1 MPLELPNSLFPIKT
15 IDNAY
20 QALIK
25 AFDHLKV
32 SENCGTN
39 EQWMRLLDMYQQ
51 KPNEVQ
57 QYFSEYENNETEIYE
72 HIVGDAYRVW
82 MYFVN
87 LKMFSDKIQN
97 SYLQYVIYDTN
108 NAEELKNKILIDIIG
123 IPHTDKRF
131 KEYYQNRKKLLKSFP
146 ESELAYF
153 VSENQIDLEGEI
165 YNYTDT
171 TVLEKRQ
178 IVNWISN
185 HGWSDLIPE
194 LYPQLGMYMK
204 KYIFNCGSISD
215 QLTEYFELYKLQK
228 IQNRIED
235 RFLDLVDEYGK
246 KYLYTKL
253 PTRDSAINKIDD
265 KQATY
270 LYWVDA
276 LGVEYLS
283 YIIGMANK
291 RGLSVKVDIT
301 RADLPTITSI
311 NKSFYENWHG
321 NLKYKEEDLD
331 NTKHKEKGGFFY
343 TQDKTP
349 VHIIRE
355 LEIIEKAV
363 DAAVSSLASHKCK
376 QFVIAS
382 DHGASRLAV
391 IKEKENPHQTDTK
404 GEHSGRCCKAYDED
418 NREYL
423 VEENGYFV
431 RTDYERYA
439 GSRAANVE
447 VHGGATLEEIV
458 VPVITLSLKRNQDV
472 DIRVLNA
479 EKITADRRDGTYVE
493 FYISYVEQKENV
505 NADEQGV
512 ISPEEL
518 KKVLS
523 RPRDA
528 IATCESTLV
537 SVMLANNEIG
547 TIQPI
552 EELSEVAREYGA
564 RFHTD
569 AVQAVGHIPID
580 VKQLGV
586 SMLSASAHKFNG
598 PKGIG
603 FLYSTGGIPN
613 LIDGGA
619 QEKGHRAGTENVAA
633 IVGMAVAL
641 EKNCME
647 MKANTEKIL
656 GLEQLLVNRLD
667 TSGLDYIRNGVNQL
681 PGNISLSFANAE
693 GEMILHRMDLK
704 KICIST
710 GSACDSVN
718 TQVSHVIKAIGVPE
732 KYAKGT
738 IRISFG
744 KNNSEEEVL
753 TIADTLIKIL
763 KV

>member
-1 MPLELPNSLFPIKT
+1 MICPEVGRYLESTKGLPFLYAVGDVAYTDILTELKQVGLKVIRVSDFCSKEDRFPDYDSLIEHFRTLDIDYKDNKFVVVGLGESLALKGTEEAKKILRRIKSVTLGNARVVVLLRGVAACLRDILAEDPRLMAKNLGYIDSDCATCVLITNNRVIENKRCVGIKGVIAELEDGATGNIYTTLSIDLPNSLLPIKT

-20 QALIK
+20 EALLK
-25 AFDHLKV
+25 EFAELKV
-32 SENCGTN
+32 SEKYGTN
-39 EQWMRLLDMYQQ
+39 EQWMRLLDMYRQ

-57 QYFSEYENNETEIYE
+57 QYFSEYKNNENEIYD
-72 HIVGDAYRVW
+72 HIVGDTYRIW

-87 LKMFSDKIQN
+87 LKMFSDQIQN

-108 NAEELKNKILIDIIG
+108 DAGELKDKILIDIIG

-131 KEYYQNRKKLLKSFP
+131 KEYYQNRKRLLKSFP

-153 VSENQIDLEGEI
+153 VSENQVDPAGEI

-185 HGWSDLIPE
+185 NGWSDMISE
-194 LYPQLGMYMK
+194 LYPQLGLYMK
-204 KYIFNCGSISD
+204 KYIFACGSISD

-228 IQNRIED
+228 IQNKIED
-235 RFLDLVDEYGK
+235 KFLELVDEYGK

-253 PTRDSAINKIDD
+253 PTRDSAINKIEN

-270 LYWVDA
+270 LYWIDA

-311 NKSFYENWHG
+311 NKSFYENWPG
-321 NLKYKEEDLD
+321 DLKYKEEDLD

-355 LEIIEKAV
+355 LEIIEKAI
-363 DAAVSSLASHKCK
+363 DAAVSSLALHKCK

-418 NREYL
+418 NREYV

-458 VPVITLSLKRNQDV
+458 VPVITLSLKRNADV
-472 DIRVLNA
+472 DIRLLNA
-479 EKITADRRDGTYVE
+479 EKITADRHDGTYIEV
-493 FYISYVEQKENV
+493 YISYVEQKENV
-505 NADEQGV
+505 TIMIEGN
-512 ISPEEL
+512 
-518 KKVLS
+518 KYK
-523 RPRDA
+523 A
-528 IATCESTLV
+528 IAKDGKHFAVWLSDIKRQKKCVAELFDGAD
-537 SVMLANNEIG
+537 LIG
-547 TIQPI
+547 
-552 EELSEVAREYGA
+552 S
-564 RFHTD
+564 
-569 AVQAVGHIPID
+569 ID
-580 VKQLGV
+580 LDIRGKT
-586 SMLSASAHKFNG
+586 A
-598 PKGIG
+598 
-603 FLYSTGGIPN
+603 T
-613 LIDGGA
+613 
-619 QEKGHRAGTENVAA
+619 
-633 IVGMAVAL
+633 
-641 EKNCME
+641 
-647 MKANTEKIL
+647 
-656 GLEQLLVNRLD
+656 VNSD
-667 TSGLDYIRNGVNQL
+667 FDDM
-681 PGNISLSFANAE
+681 F
-693 GEMILHRMDLK
+693 
-704 KICIST
+704 
-710 GSACDSVN
+710 
-718 TQVSHVIKAIGVPE
+718 
-732 KYAKGT
+732 
-738 IRISFG
+738 
-744 KNNSEEEVL
+744 
-753 TIADTLIKIL
+753 
-763 KV
+763 

>member
-1 MPLELPNSLFPIKT
+1 MICPEVGRYLESTKGLPFLYAVGDIAYTDILTELKQVGLKVIRVSDFCSKEDRFPDYDSLIEHFRTLDIDYKDNRFVVVGLGESLALKGPEEAKKVLRRIKSVTLGNARVVVLLRGVASCLKDIFVEDPRLLAKGLGYIESDCSVNILLTNNRVIKNTNCAGIKGVISNLEDGSTGNINTTLSMDLPNSLFPIKT

-25 AFDHLKV
+25 AFAQLKV
-32 SENCGTN
+32 SEKCGTN
-39 EQWMRLLDMYQQ
+39 EQWMRLLEMYYQ

-57 QYFSEYENNETEIYE
+57 RYFSEYENNENEIYE
-72 HIVGDAYRVW
+72 HIVGDAYRIW

-97 SYLQYVIYDTN
+97 SYLQYVIYDTDD
-108 NAEELKNKILIDIIG
+108 AGELKDKILIDIIG

-131 KEYYQNRKKLLKSFP
+131 KEYYQDRKKLLKSFP

-153 VSENQIDLEGEI
+153 VSENQIDSDGEI

-185 HGWSDLIPE
+185 HGWDEMISE

-204 KYIFNCGSISD
+204 KYIFSCGSISE
-215 QLTEYFELYKLQK
+215 QLTNYFEMYKLQK
-228 IQNRIED
+228 IQNKIDD
-235 RFLDLVDEYGK
+235 RFLNLVDEYGK
-246 KYLYTKL
+246 KFLYTKL
-253 PTRDSAINKIDD
+253 PTRDSAINKIEN

-270 LYWVDA
+270 LYWIDA

-291 RGLSVKVDIT
+291 RGLSVKVDIA

-311 NKSFYENWHG
+311 NKGFYENWPG
-321 NLKYKEEDLD
+321 DLKYKEEDLD

-355 LEIIEKAV
+355 LEIIEKAI
-363 DAAVSSLASHKCK
+363 DAAVSSLALHKCK

-404 GEHSGRCCKAYDED
+404 GEHSGRCCKAYEED

-472 DIRVLNA
+472 DIRVMNA
-479 EKITADRRDGTYVE
+479 DKITADRHDGTYVE
-493 FYISYVEQKENV
+493 FYISYVEQKEKVTIIINGAKYKAISKDDKHYAV
-505 NADEQGV
+505 WLSDIKRQKKCVAELFDGAD
-512 ISPEEL
+512 L
-518 KKVLS
+518 
-523 RPRDA
+523 
-528 IATCESTLV
+528 
-537 SVMLANNEIG
+537 IG
-547 TIQPI
+547 
-552 EELSEVAREYGA
+552 
-564 RFHTD
+564 
-569 AVQAVGHIPID
+569 
-580 VKQLGV
+580 
-586 SMLSASAHKFNG
+586 
-598 PKGIG
+598 
-603 FLYSTGGIPN
+603 
-613 LIDGGA
+613 
-619 QEKGHRAGTENVAA
+619 
-633 IVGMAVAL
+633 
-641 EKNCME
+641 
-647 MKANTEKIL
+647 
-656 GLEQLLVNRLD
+656 
-667 TSGLDYIRNGVNQL
+667 
-681 PGNISLSFANAE
+681 
-693 GEMILHRMDLK
+693 
-704 KICIST
+704 
-710 GSACDSVN
+710 SVN
-718 TQVSHVIKAIGVPE
+718 LDIK
-732 KYAKGT
+732 
-738 IRISFG
+738 G
-744 KNNSEEEVL
+744 KTATVNS
-753 TIADTLIKIL
+753 DFDDMF
-763 KV
+763 

>member
-1 MPLELPNSLFPIKT
+1 MICPEVGRYLESTKGLPFLYAVGDVAYTDILTELKQVGLKVIRVSDFCSKEDRFPDYDSLIEHFRTLDIDYKDNKFVVVGLGESLALKGTEEAKKILRRIKSVTLGNARVVVLLRGVAACLRDILAEDPRLMAKNLGYIDSDCATCVLITNNRVIENKRCVGIKGVIAELEDGATGNIYTTLSIDLPNSLLPIKT

-20 QALIK
+20 EALLK
-25 AFDHLKV
+25 EFAELKV
-32 SENCGTN
+32 SEKYGTN
-39 EQWMRLLDMYQQ
+39 EQWMRLLDMYRQ

-57 QYFSEYENNETEIYE
+57 QYFSEYKNNENEIYD
-72 HIVGDAYRVW
+72 HIVGDTYRIW

-87 LKMFSDKIQN
+87 LKMFSDQIQN

-108 NAEELKNKILIDIIG
+108 DAGELKDKILIDIIG

-131 KEYYQNRKKLLKSFP
+131 KEYYQNRKRLLKSFP

-153 VSENQIDLEGEI
+153 VSENQVDPAGEI

-185 HGWSDLIPE
+185 NGWSDMISE
-194 LYPQLGMYMK
+194 LYPQLGLYMK
-204 KYIFNCGSISD
+204 KYIFACGSISD

-228 IQNRIED
+228 IQNKIED
-235 RFLDLVDEYGK
+235 KFLELVDEYGK

-253 PTRDSAINKIDD
+253 PTRDSAINKIEN

-270 LYWVDA
+270 LYWIDA

-311 NKSFYENWHG
+311 NKSFYENWPG
-321 NLKYKEEDLD
+321 DLKYKEEDLD

-355 LEIIEKAV
+355 LEIIEKAI
-363 DAAVSSLASHKCK
+363 DAAVSSLALHKCK

-418 NREYL
+418 NREYV

-458 VPVITLSLKRNQDV
+458 VPVITLSLKRNADV
-472 DIRVLNA
+472 DIRLLNA
-479 EKITADRRDGTYVE
+479 EKITADRHDGTYIEV
-493 FYISYVEQKENV
+493 YISYVEQKENV
-505 NADEQGV
+505 TIMIEGN
-512 ISPEEL
+512 
-518 KKVLS
+518 KYK
-523 RPRDA
+523 A
-528 IATCESTLV
+528 IAKDGKHFAVWLSDIKRQR
-537 SVMLANNEIG
+537 SVLLNCLMG
-547 TIQPI
+547 
-552 EELSEVAREYGA
+552 
-564 RFHTD
+564 
-569 AVQAVGHIPID
+569 
-580 VKQLGV
+580 
-586 SMLSASAHKFNG
+586 
-598 PKGIG
+598 
-603 FLYSTGGIPN
+603 
-613 LIDGGA
+613 LI
-619 QEKGHRAGTENVAA
+619 
-633 IVGMAVAL
+633 
-641 EKNCME
+641 
-647 MKANTEKIL
+647 
-656 GLEQLLVNRLD
+656 
-667 TSGLDYIRNGVNQL
+667 
-681 PGNISLSFANAE
+681 
-693 GEMILHRMDLK
+693 
-704 KICIST
+704 
-710 GSACDSVN
+710 
-718 TQVSHVIKAIGVPE
+718 
-732 KYAKGT
+732 
-738 IRISFG
+738 
-744 KNNSEEEVL
+744 
-753 TIADTLIKIL
+753 
-763 KV
+763 

>member
-1 MPLELPNSLFPIKT
+1 MYSYTYDTETGGILLNSSPTVFSKEPRPVYSREMDILGFDRFFEYEKQDDTPYMWAESATYWYRGTQVAKVKGGNLYEAPELIPERDENGDVLFGKTTGIRLEK
-15 IDNAY
+15 IDLVEMCKRNTELMTVIEDVTVKRIVKEYEKFRKKLDIFHVAY
-20 QALIK
+20 SGGKDSA
-25 AFDHLKV
+25 V
-32 SENCGTN
+32 
-39 EQWMRLLDMYQQ
+39 LLDLVKKALPKDSFIVIFGDTGMEFPDTYEVVEKMKQQ
-51 KPNEVQ
+51 CEEDGTPFYISKSHFDPKDSWFMFGPPARVLRWCCSVHKSAPQTIKMREITGKNNYVGMDFVGVRAHESVTRSK
-57 QYFSEYENNETEIYE
+57 YDYENFGKKQKGQYSFNPILEWTSAE
-72 HIVGDAYRVW
+72 VW
-82 MYFVN
+82 LYLYMYFVN

-382 DHGASRLAV
+382 DHGAS
-391 IKEKENPHQTDTK
+391 
-404 GEHSGRCCKAYDED
+404 
-418 NREYL
+418 
-423 VEENGYFV
+423 
-431 RTDYERYA
+431 
-439 GSRAANVE
+439 
-447 VHGGATLEEIV
+447 
-458 VPVITLSLKRNQDV
+458 
-472 DIRVLNA
+472 
-479 EKITADRRDGTYVE
+479 
-493 FYISYVEQKENV
+493 
-505 NADEQGV
+505 
-512 ISPEEL
+512 
-518 KKVLS
+518 
-523 RPRDA
+523 
-528 IATCESTLV
+528 
-537 SVMLANNEIG
+537 
-547 TIQPI
+547 
-552 EELSEVAREYGA
+552 
-564 RFHTD
+564 
-569 AVQAVGHIPID
+569 
-580 VKQLGV
+580 
-586 SMLSASAHKFNG
+586 
-598 PKGIG
+598 
-603 FLYSTGGIPN
+603 N

>member
-1 MPLELPNSLFPIKT
+1 MICPEVGRYLESTKGLPFLYAVGDIAYTAILTELKQVGLKVIRVSDFCSKEDRFPDYDSLIEHFRTLDIDYKDNRFVVVGLGESLALKGPEEAKKVLRRIKSVTLGNARVVVLLRGVASCLKDIFVEDPRLLAKGLGYIESDCSVNILLTNNRVIKNTNCAGIKGVISNLEDGSTGNINTTLSMDLPNSLFPIKT

-20 QALIK
+20 EALIK
-25 AFDHLKV
+25 AFAQLKV
-32 SENCGTN
+32 SEKCGTN
-39 EQWMRLLDMYQQ
+39 EQWMRLLEMYHQ

-57 QYFSEYENNETEIYE
+57 RYFSEYENNENEIYE
-72 HIVGDAYRVW
+72 HIVGDAYRIW

-97 SYLQYVIYDTN
+97 SYLQYVIYDTDD
-108 NAEELKNKILIDIIG
+108 AGELKDKILIDIIG

-131 KEYYQNRKKLLKSFP
+131 KEYYQDRKKLLKSFP

-153 VSENQIDLEGEI
+153 VSENQIDSDGEI

-185 HGWSDLIPE
+185 HGWDEMISE

-204 KYIFNCGSISD
+204 KYIFSCGSISE
-215 QLTEYFELYKLQK
+215 QLTNYFEMYKLQK
-228 IQNRIED
+228 IQNKIDD
-235 RFLDLVDEYGK
+235 RFLNLVDEYGK
-246 KYLYTKL
+246 KFLYTKL
-253 PTRDSAINKIDD
+253 PTRDSAINKIEN

-270 LYWVDA
+270 LYWIDA

-311 NKSFYENWHG
+311 NKGFYENWPG
-321 NLKYKEEDLD
+321 DLKYKEEDLD

-355 LEIIEKAV
+355 LEIIEKAI
-363 DAAVSSLASHKCK
+363 DAAVSSLALHKCK

-404 GEHSGRCCKAYDED
+404 GEHSGRCCKAYEED

-472 DIRVLNA
+472 DIRVMNA
-479 EKITADRRDGTYVE
+479 DKITADRHDGTYVE
-493 FYISYVEQKENV
+493 FYISYVEQKEKVTIIINGAKYKAISKDDKHYAV
-505 NADEQGV
+505 WLSDIKRQKKCVAELFDGAD
-512 ISPEEL
+512 L
-518 KKVLS
+518 
-523 RPRDA
+523 
-528 IATCESTLV
+528 
-537 SVMLANNEIG
+537 IG
-547 TIQPI
+547 
-552 EELSEVAREYGA
+552 
-564 RFHTD
+564 
-569 AVQAVGHIPID
+569 
-580 VKQLGV
+580 
-586 SMLSASAHKFNG
+586 
-598 PKGIG
+598 
-603 FLYSTGGIPN
+603 
-613 LIDGGA
+613 
-619 QEKGHRAGTENVAA
+619 
-633 IVGMAVAL
+633 
-641 EKNCME
+641 
-647 MKANTEKIL
+647 
-656 GLEQLLVNRLD
+656 
-667 TSGLDYIRNGVNQL
+667 
-681 PGNISLSFANAE
+681 
-693 GEMILHRMDLK
+693 
-704 KICIST
+704 
-710 GSACDSVN
+710 SVN
-718 TQVSHVIKAIGVPE
+718 LDIK
-732 KYAKGT
+732 
-738 IRISFG
+738 G
-744 KNNSEEEVL
+744 KTATVNS
-753 TIADTLIKIL
+753 DFDDMF
-763 KV
+763 

>member
-1 MPLELPNSLFPIKT
+1 MICPEVGRYLESTKGLPFLYAVGDIAYTDILTELKQVGLKVIRVSDFCSKEDRFPDYDSLIEHFRTLDIDYKDNRFVVVGLGESLALKGPEEAKKVLRRIKSVTLGNARVVVLLRGVASCLKDIFVEDPRLLAKGLGYIESDCSVNILLTNNRVIKNTNCAGIKGVISNLEDGSTGNINTTLSMDLPNSLFPIKT

-20 QALIK
+20 EALIK
-25 AFDHLKV
+25 AFAQLKV
-32 SENCGTN
+32 SEKCGTN
-39 EQWMRLLDMYQQ
+39 EQWMRLLEMYHQ

-57 QYFSEYENNETEIYE
+57 RYFSEYENNENEIYE
-72 HIVGDAYRVW
+72 HIVGDAYRIW

-97 SYLQYVIYDTN
+97 SYLQYVIYDTDD
-108 NAEELKNKILIDIIG
+108 AGELKDKILIDIIG

-153 VSENQIDLEGEI
+153 VSENQIDSDGEI

-185 HGWSDLIPE
+185 HGWDEMISE

-204 KYIFNCGSISD
+204 KYIFSCGSISE
-215 QLTEYFELYKLQK
+215 QLTNYFEMYKLQK
-228 IQNRIED
+228 IQNKIDD
-235 RFLDLVDEYGK
+235 RFLNLVDEYGK
-246 KYLYTKL
+246 KFLYTKL
-253 PTRDSAINKIDD
+253 PTRDSAINKIEN

-270 LYWVDA
+270 LYWIDA

-301 RADLPTITSI
+301 RANLPTITSI
-311 NKSFYENWHG
+311 NKGFYENWPG
-321 NLKYKEEDLD
+321 DLKYKEEDLD

-355 LEIIEKAV
+355 LEIIEKAI
-363 DAAVSSLASHKCK
+363 DAAVSSLALHKCK

-404 GEHSGRCCKAYDED
+404 GEHSGRCCKAYEED

-472 DIRVLNA
+472 DIRVMNA
-479 EKITADRRDGTYVE
+479 DKITADRHDGTYVE
-493 FYISYVEQKENV
+493 FYISYVEQKEKVTIIINGAKYKAISKDDKHYAV
-505 NADEQGV
+505 WLSDIKRQKKCVAELFDGAD
-512 ISPEEL
+512 L
-518 KKVLS
+518 
-523 RPRDA
+523 
-528 IATCESTLV
+528 
-537 SVMLANNEIG
+537 IG
-547 TIQPI
+547 
-552 EELSEVAREYGA
+552 
-564 RFHTD
+564 
-569 AVQAVGHIPID
+569 
-580 VKQLGV
+580 
-586 SMLSASAHKFNG
+586 
-598 PKGIG
+598 
-603 FLYSTGGIPN
+603 
-613 LIDGGA
+613 
-619 QEKGHRAGTENVAA
+619 
-633 IVGMAVAL
+633 
-641 EKNCME
+641 
-647 MKANTEKIL
+647 
-656 GLEQLLVNRLD
+656 
-667 TSGLDYIRNGVNQL
+667 
-681 PGNISLSFANAE
+681 
-693 GEMILHRMDLK
+693 
-704 KICIST
+704 
-710 GSACDSVN
+710 SVN
-718 TQVSHVIKAIGVPE
+718 LDIK
-732 KYAKGT
+732 
-738 IRISFG
+738 G
-744 KNNSEEEVL
+744 KTATVNS
-753 TIADTLIKIL
+753 DFDDMF
-763 KV
+763 

>member
-1 MPLELPNSLFPIKT
+1 MICPEVGRYLESTKGLPFLYAVGDIAYTDILTELKQVGLKVIRVSDFCSKEDRFPDYDSLIEHFRTLDIDYKDNRFVVVGLGESLALKGPEEAKKVLRRIKSVTLGNARVVVLLRGVASCLKDIFVEDPRLLAKGLGYIESDCSVNILLTNNRVIKNTNCAGIKGVISNLEDGSTGNINTTLSMDLPNSLFPIKT

-20 QALIK
+20 EALIK
-25 AFDHLKV
+25 AFAQLKV
-32 SENCGTN
+32 SEKCGTN
-39 EQWMRLLDMYQQ
+39 EQWMRLLEMYHQ

-57 QYFSEYENNETEIYE
+57 RYFSEYENNENEIYE
-72 HIVGDAYRVW
+72 HIVGDAYRIW

-97 SYLQYVIYDTN
+97 SYLQYVIYDTDD
-108 NAEELKNKILIDIIG
+108 AGELKDKILIDIIG

-153 VSENQIDLEGEI
+153 VNENQIDSDGEI

-185 HGWSDLIPE
+185 HGWDEMISE

-204 KYIFNCGSISD
+204 KYIFSCGSISE
-215 QLTEYFELYKLQK
+215 QLTNYFEMYKLQK
-228 IQNRIED
+228 IQNKIDD
-235 RFLDLVDEYGK
+235 RFLNLVDEYGK
-246 KYLYTKL
+246 KFLYTKL
-253 PTRDSAINKIDD
+253 PTRDSAINKIEN

-270 LYWVDA
+270 LYWIDA

-311 NKSFYENWHG
+311 NKGFYENWPG
-321 NLKYKEEDLD
+321 DLKYKEEDLD

-355 LEIIEKAV
+355 LEIIEKAI
-363 DAAVSSLASHKCK
+363 DAAVSSLALHKCK

-404 GEHSGRCCKAYDED
+404 GEHSGRCCTAYEED

-472 DIRVLNA
+472 DIRVMNA
-479 EKITADRRDGTYVE
+479 DKITADRHDGTYVE
-493 FYISYVEQKENV
+493 FYISYVEQKEKVTIIINGAKYKAISKDDKHYAV
-505 NADEQGV
+505 WLSDIKRQKKCVAELFDGAD
-512 ISPEEL
+512 L
-518 KKVLS
+518 
-523 RPRDA
+523 
-528 IATCESTLV
+528 
-537 SVMLANNEIG
+537 IG
-547 TIQPI
+547 
-552 EELSEVAREYGA
+552 
-564 RFHTD
+564 
-569 AVQAVGHIPID
+569 
-580 VKQLGV
+580 
-586 SMLSASAHKFNG
+586 
-598 PKGIG
+598 
-603 FLYSTGGIPN
+603 
-613 LIDGGA
+613 
-619 QEKGHRAGTENVAA
+619 
-633 IVGMAVAL
+633 
-641 EKNCME
+641 
-647 MKANTEKIL
+647 
-656 GLEQLLVNRLD
+656 
-667 TSGLDYIRNGVNQL
+667 
-681 PGNISLSFANAE
+681 
-693 GEMILHRMDLK
+693 
-704 KICIST
+704 
-710 GSACDSVN
+710 SVN
-718 TQVSHVIKAIGVPE
+718 LDIK
-732 KYAKGT
+732 
-738 IRISFG
+738 G
-744 KNNSEEEVL
+744 KTATVNS
-753 TIADTLIKIL
+753 DFDDMF
-763 KV
+763 

>member
-1 MPLELPNSLFPIKT
+1 MICPEVGRYLESTKGLPFLYAVGDIAYTDILTELKQVGLKVIRVSDFCSKEDRFPDYDSLIEHFRTLDIDYKDNRFVVVGLGESLALKGPEEAKKVLRRIKSVTLGNARVVVLLRGVASCLKDIFVEDPRLLAKGLGYIESDCSVNILLTNNRVIKNTNCAGIKGVISNLEDGSTGNINTTLSMDLPNSLFPIKT

-20 QALIK
+20 EALIK
-25 AFDHLKV
+25 AFAQLKV
-32 SENCGTN
+32 SEKCGTN
-39 EQWMRLLDMYQQ
+39 EQWMRLLEMYHQ

-57 QYFSEYENNETEIYE
+57 RYFSEYENNENEIYE
-72 HIVGDAYRVW
+72 HIVGDAYRIW

-97 SYLQYVIYDTN
+97 SYLQYVIYDTDD
-108 NAEELKNKILIDIIG
+108 AGELKDKILIDIIG
-123 IPHTDKRF
+123 FPHTDKRF

-153 VSENQIDLEGEI
+153 VNENQIDSDGEI

-185 HGWSDLIPE
+185 HGWDEMISE

-204 KYIFNCGSISD
+204 KYIFSCGSISE
-215 QLTEYFELYKLQK
+215 QLTNYFEMYKLQK
-228 IQNRIED
+228 IQNKIDD
-235 RFLDLVDEYGK
+235 RFLNLVDEYGK
-246 KYLYTKL
+246 KFLYTKL
-253 PTRDSAINKIDD
+253 PTRDSAINKIEN

-270 LYWVDA
+270 LYWIDA

-311 NKSFYENWHG
+311 NKGFYENWPG
-321 NLKYKEEDLD
+321 DLKYKEEDLD

-355 LEIIEKAV
+355 LEIIEKAI
-363 DAAVSSLASHKCK
+363 DAAVSSLALHKCK

-404 GEHSGRCCKAYDED
+404 GEHSGRCCKAYEED

-472 DIRVLNA
+472 DIRVMNA
-479 EKITADRRDGTYVE
+479 DKITADRHDGTYVE
-493 FYISYVEQKENV
+493 FYISYVEQKEKVTIIINGAKYKAISKDDKHYAV
-505 NADEQGV
+505 WLSDIKRQKKCVAELFDGAD
-512 ISPEEL
+512 L
-518 KKVLS
+518 
-523 RPRDA
+523 
-528 IATCESTLV
+528 
-537 SVMLANNEIG
+537 IG
-547 TIQPI
+547 
-552 EELSEVAREYGA
+552 
-564 RFHTD
+564 
-569 AVQAVGHIPID
+569 
-580 VKQLGV
+580 
-586 SMLSASAHKFNG
+586 
-598 PKGIG
+598 
-603 FLYSTGGIPN
+603 
-613 LIDGGA
+613 
-619 QEKGHRAGTENVAA
+619 
-633 IVGMAVAL
+633 
-641 EKNCME
+641 
-647 MKANTEKIL
+647 
-656 GLEQLLVNRLD
+656 
-667 TSGLDYIRNGVNQL
+667 
-681 PGNISLSFANAE
+681 
-693 GEMILHRMDLK
+693 
-704 KICIST
+704 
-710 GSACDSVN
+710 SVN
-718 TQVSHVIKAIGVPE
+718 LDIK
-732 KYAKGT
+732 
-738 IRISFG
+738 G
-744 KNNSEEEVL
+744 KTATVNS
-753 TIADTLIKIL
+753 DFDDMF
-763 KV
+763 

>member
-1 MPLELPNSLFPIKT
+1 MICPEVGRYLESTKGLPFLYAVGDVAYTDILTELKQVGLKVIRVSDFCFKEDRFPDYDSLIEHFRTLDIDYKDNRFVVVGLGESLALKGSEEAKKILRRVKSVTLGNARVVVLLRGVAACLRDILTEDPRLVAKKLGYIDEDCATSVLITNNRVIENKKCVGIKGVIYELEDGATGNINTTLSIDLPNSLLPIKT

-20 QALIK
+20 EALTK
-25 AFDHLKV
+25 AFTKLKV
-32 SENCGTN
+32 SEKYGTN
-39 EQWMRLLDMYQQ
+39 EQWMRLLDMYHQ

-57 QYFSEYENNETEIYE
+57 QYFSEYKNNENEIYE
-72 HIVGDAYRVW
+72 HIVGDAYRIW

-87 LKMFSDKIQN
+87 LKMYCNQIQN

-108 NAEELKNKILIDIIG
+108 DAGELKDKILIDIIG

-131 KEYYQNRKKLLKSFP
+131 KEYYQNRKRLLKSFP

-153 VSENQIDLEGEI
+153 VSENQVDPAGEI

-185 HGWSDLIPE
+185 NGWNDMISE
-194 LYPQLGMYMK
+194 LYPQLGLYMK
-204 KYIFNCGSISD
+204 KYIFACGSISD
-215 QLTEYFELYKLQK
+215 QLTEYFELYKHQK

-235 RFLDLVDEYGK
+235 NFLKLVDEYGK

-253 PTRDSAINKIDD
+253 PTRDSAINKIEN

-270 LYWVDA
+270 LYWIDA

-311 NKSFYENWHG
+311 NKSFYENWPG
-321 NLKYKEEDLD
+321 DLKYKEEDLD

-355 LEIIEKAV
+355 LEIIEKAI
-363 DAAVSSLASHKCK
+363 DAAVSSLALHKCK

-418 NREYL
+418 NREYI

-447 VHGGATLEEIV
+447 VHGGATLEEII
-458 VPVITLSLKRNQDV
+458 VPVITLSLKCNTDV
-472 DIRVLNA
+472 DIRLLNA
-479 EKITADRRDGTYVE
+479 EKITADRHDGTYIEV
-493 FYISYVEQKENV
+493 YISYVEQKENV
-505 NADEQGV
+505 IIV
-512 ISPEEL
+512 IDGN
-518 KKVLS
+518 KYK
-523 RPRDA
+523 A
-528 IATCESTLV
+528 IAKDGKHFAVWLSDIKRQKKCVAELFDGAD
-537 SVMLANNEIG
+537 LIG
-547 TIQPI
+547 SINLDI
-552 EELSEVAREYGA
+552 
-564 RFHTD
+564 
-569 AVQAVGHIPID
+569 
-580 VKQLGV
+580 
-586 SMLSASAHKFNG
+586 
-598 PKGIG
+598 KGK
-603 FLYSTGGIPN
+603 T
-613 LIDGGA
+613 A
-619 QEKGHRAGTENVAA
+619 T
-633 IVGMAVAL
+633 
-641 EKNCME
+641 
-647 MKANTEKIL
+647 
-656 GLEQLLVNRLD
+656 VNSD
-667 TSGLDYIRNGVNQL
+667 FDDM
-681 PGNISLSFANAE
+681 F
-693 GEMILHRMDLK
+693 
-704 KICIST
+704 
-710 GSACDSVN
+710 
-718 TQVSHVIKAIGVPE
+718 
-732 KYAKGT
+732 
-738 IRISFG
+738 
-744 KNNSEEEVL
+744 
-753 TIADTLIKIL
+753 
-763 KV
+763 

>member
-1 MPLELPNSLFPIKT
+1 MICPEVGRYLESTKGLPFLYAVGDIAYTDILTELKQVGLKVIRVSDFCSKEDRFPDYDSLIEHFRTLDIDYKDNRFVVVGLGESLALKGPEEAKKVLRRIKSVTLGNARVVVLLRGVASCLKDIFVEDPRLLAKGLGYIESDCSVNILLTNNRVIKNTNCAGIKGVISNLEDGSTGNINTTLSMDLPNSLFPIKT

-20 QALIK
+20 EALIK
-25 AFDHLKV
+25 AFAQLKV
-32 SENCGTN
+32 SEKCGTN
-39 EQWMRLLDMYQQ
+39 EQWMRLLEMYHQ

-57 QYFSEYENNETEIYE
+57 RYFSEYENNENEIYE
-72 HIVGDAYRVW
+72 HIVGDAYRIW

-97 SYLQYVIYDTN
+97 SYLQYVIYDTDD
-108 NAEELKNKILIDIIG
+108 AGELKDKILIDIIG

-153 VSENQIDLEGEI
+153 VNENQIDSDGEI

-185 HGWSDLIPE
+185 HGWDEMISE

-204 KYIFNCGSISD
+204 KYIFSCGSISE
-215 QLTEYFELYKLQK
+215 QLTNYFEMYKLQK
-228 IQNRIED
+228 IQNKIDD
-235 RFLDLVDEYGK
+235 RFLNLVDEYGK
-246 KYLYTKL
+246 KFLYTKL
-253 PTRDSAINKIDD
+253 PTRDSAINKIEN

-270 LYWVDA
+270 LYWIDA

-311 NKSFYENWHG
+311 NKGFYENWPG
-321 NLKYKEEDLD
+321 DLKYKEEDLD

-355 LEIIEKAV
+355 LEIIEKAI
-363 DAAVSSLASHKCK
+363 DAAVSSLALHKCK

-404 GEHSGRCCKAYDED
+404 GEHSGRCCKAYEED

-472 DIRVLNA
+472 DIRVMNA
-479 EKITADRRDGTYVE
+479 DKITADRHDGTYVE
-493 FYISYVEQKENV
+493 FYISYVEQKEKVTIIINGAKYKAISKDDKHYAV
-505 NADEQGV
+505 WLSDIKRQKKCVAELFDGAD
-512 ISPEEL
+512 L
-518 KKVLS
+518 
-523 RPRDA
+523 
-528 IATCESTLV
+528 
-537 SVMLANNEIG
+537 IG
-547 TIQPI
+547 
-552 EELSEVAREYGA
+552 
-564 RFHTD
+564 
-569 AVQAVGHIPID
+569 
-580 VKQLGV
+580 
-586 SMLSASAHKFNG
+586 
-598 PKGIG
+598 
-603 FLYSTGGIPN
+603 
-613 LIDGGA
+613 
-619 QEKGHRAGTENVAA
+619 
-633 IVGMAVAL
+633 
-641 EKNCME
+641 
-647 MKANTEKIL
+647 
-656 GLEQLLVNRLD
+656 
-667 TSGLDYIRNGVNQL
+667 
-681 PGNISLSFANAE
+681 
-693 GEMILHRMDLK
+693 
-704 KICIST
+704 
-710 GSACDSVN
+710 SVN
-718 TQVSHVIKAIGVPE
+718 LDIK
-732 KYAKGT
+732 
-738 IRISFG
+738 G
-744 KNNSEEEVL
+744 KTATVNS
-753 TIADTLIKIL
+753 DFDDMF
-763 KV
+763 